1 MKKVISIMLA
11 GAMAIGTLSGCGEK
25 KNSAVTD
32 DGKILLTV
40 GNWPDP
46 EVNPANYETYIKRKA
61 DFEEKYPDIHV
72 EPDYW
77 AYDTQTFAA
86 KAEGGTLPIIYNTHA
101 TEAKK
106 IMDLGYAADITDAM
120 EQYGFLDL
128 MNEDVKSLVSRD
140 GRVYMVPVSI
150 YTMGLV
156 MNLNLFREAGLVD
169 SNGMGKI
176 PETFDELREYAK
188 IIHDKTGKAGFLF
201 PTTGNGG
208 GWNFM
213 SLAWSY
219 GGKFME
225 QTEDGWKTTFDS
237 AEVESALKLLRDMQW
252 EDGSMPA
259 TTLVNNDDAMKL
271 IGTDQA
277 AMAFAHPGQVDLL
290 VSQYGMDTN
299 NIGYAKMPAGN
310 AKRITLMGGGYLCV
324 SPNATPE
331 QIDAAIKW
339 MDFSGNTPKIE
350 LSDDVKANIRSTYE
364 TKIKENTGVVGIK
377 DLSFWKDEEATQH
390 YKNEVISELRNIKE
404 NQIASYNDKSGIEY
418 QAEEPMKAQDL
429 YSVLDS
435 CIQEV
440 LTNKD
445 ASCSDVLKKATS
457 DFQSNYLNNAK

>member
-1 MKKVISIMLA
+1 MKKIISIMLTA
-11 GAMAIGTLSGCGEK
+11 VMAIGMLSGCGEK
-25 KNSAVTD
+25 KNAGLTD

-40 GNWPDP
+40 GNWPDS
-46 EVNPANYETYIKRKA
+46 EANPTGYDTYMERKEA
-61 DFEEKYPDIHV
+61 FEEKYPDIHV

-77 AYDTQTFAA
+77 KYDTQTFVA
-86 KAEGGTLPIIYNTHA
+86 KAEGETLPVIYNTFA

-120 EQYGFLDL
+120 KQYGYYDL
-128 MNEDVKSLVSRD
+128 MTDEIKDLVTRD
-140 GRVYMVPVSI
+140 GKVYMIPTNI
-150 YTMGLV
+150 YTLGLV
-156 MNLNLFREAGLVD
+156 MNLNLFREAGLAD
-169 SNGMGKI
+169 ENGMGEV
-176 PETFDELREYAK
+176 PETFEDLRRIAK
-188 IIHDKTGKAGFLF
+188 TIHEKTGKAGFVF

-213 SLAWSY
+213 PLAWSY
-219 GGKFME
+219 GGTFMT
-225 QTEDGWKTTFDS
+225 QDTEGWKATFGS
-237 AEVESALKLLRDMQW
+237 SEVSDALQLLRDMQW
-252 EDGSMPA
+252 EDGSMPS
-259 TTLVNNDDAMKL
+259 TTLVNNDDVMKL

-290 VSQYGMDTN
+290 VSQYDMDCAD
-299 NIGYAKMPAGN
+299 IGYAKMPEGPK
-310 AKRITLMGGGYLCV
+310 KRVTLMGGGYNV
-324 SPNATPE
+324 IAPNATPE

-339 MDFSGNTPKIE
+339 MDFLGNTPKTE
-350 LSDDVKANIRSTYE
+350 LTDEVKENIRKTYE
-364 TKIKENTGVVGIK
+364 TKINEKSGVVGIK

-418 QAEEPMKAQDL
+418 QAEEPMKTQDL

-445 ASCSDVLKKATS
+445 ASCDEVIKKAAS
-457 DFQSNYLNNAK
+457 DFQNNHLNSAN